1 MAGAVDALRRPA
13 SVAEPGNRRSSSS
26 LRCGDGGCL
35 PESVSEFALAAYSSR
50 PVPGRD
56 GRGGGLRP
64 QPPPSPPGG
73 AGAGAG
79 APSPQS
85 PGRSLF
91 DEERSLDQNSLL
103 DEDQEQVQPWCG
115 GGESPSRDEE
125 ARRKEAMPDFWSFPE
140 VEMSVAFLCTT
151 IGTAMLFV
159 A

>member
-26 LRCGDGGCL
+26 LWCGDGGCL
-35 PESVSEFALAAYSSR
+35 PESVSEFAMAAYSSR

-56 GRGGGLRP
+56 GRGA
-64 QPPPSPPGG
+64 PP
-73 AGAGAG
+73 
-79 APSPQS
+79 PQS